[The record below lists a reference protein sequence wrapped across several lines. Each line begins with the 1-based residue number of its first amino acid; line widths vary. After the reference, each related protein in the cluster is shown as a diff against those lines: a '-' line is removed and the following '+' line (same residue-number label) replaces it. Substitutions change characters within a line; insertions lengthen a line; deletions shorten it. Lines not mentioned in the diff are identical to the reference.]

1 MLTDEAKIF
10 IKAGKGGDGAVSFRH
25 EKYVP
30 KGGPDG
36 GDGGDGGDI
45 YLICKADVQTLTN
58 YARKKEWLAESG
70 ENGRPKRQTGKDGED
85 LELIVP
91 PGTVVKEKQEGD
103 KSEGE
108 RIIHDFIKE
117 DDRLLIARGGNGGW
131 GNVHFASATRQAP
144 FFAKKG
150 TLGEERRLKLELK
163 LIADIGI
170 IGLPNSGKS
179 TLLSRISN
187 ARPKIAPYPF
197 TTLEPNLG
205 VANFHGKELI
215 FADIP
220 GLITGASEGKGL
232 GDKFLRHIE
241 RTRKLI
247 HLIDINSRNLIED
260 YRIIRR
266 ELEQWSENL
275 LRKEE
280 IVVLNKIDTM
290 LPKDSKKVAKE
301 FSQKIGKNVLLASA
315 ISGLGINEL
324 LGKLI

>member
-1 MLTDEAKIF
+1 MLTDEATIK
-10 IKAGKGGDGAVSFRH
+10 IKAGKGGDGAVSFRR

-45 YLICKADVQTLTN
+45 FLVCNPNVQTLTN
-58 YARKKEWLAESG
+58 YARKKEWLAKSG
-70 ENGRPKRQTGKDGED
+70 ENGRSKRQTGKDGED

-91 PGTVVKEKQEGD
+91 PGTVVEEKQEGD

-117 DDRLLIARGGNGGW
+117 GDRLLIARGGRGGW
-131 GNVHFASATRQAP
+131 GNTHFASATSQSP

-150 TLGEERRLKLELK
+150 TQGEEKLLKLELK
-163 LIADIGI
+163 LIADVGI

-187 ARPKIAPYPF
+187 AKPKIADYPF

-241 RTRKLI
+241 RTKKLI
-247 HLIDINSRNLIED
+247 HLIDINSSNLIED
-260 YRIIRR
+260 YRIIRK

-280 IVVLNKIDTM
+280 IIVLNKIDTM

-301 FSQKIGKNVLLASA
+301 FSKKIDKPVSA
-315 ISGLGINEL
+315 ISAVSGQDINKL
-324 LGKLI
+324 LNLLT